1 MIKERIL
8 LTEIPE
14 VKYIR
19 YMRSHNLGNIHGEN
33 LFCIYERSNEKNN
46 FSKTKINFHK
56 KTTLQLLGSIGLQNM
71 KVGGKANFG

>member
-1 MIKERIL
+1 MLI
-8 LTEIPE
+8 EISE

-33 LFCIYERSNEKNN
+33 LFCIFERSNEKNN
-46 FSKTKINFHK
+46 FSKIKINFHK